1 MNPLAVAIVVICVV
15 AVTVSLVLALL
26 ALRRVLNR
34 AEVALGLIER
44 EIRPMAAQLGALT
57 EEIRGLSHQ
66 VTLEVERIGVVTR
79 RLDEITTTVAKIVAA
94 IAGISRVG
102 QIVGLAGGLRRGLG
116 VFVSR
121 LKSRAT

>member
-15 AVTVSLVLALL
+15 AITVSLVLALL
-26 ALRRVLNR
+26 ALRRVLKR
-34 AEVALGLIER
+34 ADVVLGLIER

-66 VTLEVERIGVVTR
+66 VTLEVERLVVVTR
-79 RLDEITTTVAKIVAA
+79 HLDEITTTVGKIVAA

-102 QIVGLAGGLRRGLG
+102 QIVGLAVGLRRGLG

>member
-26 ALRRVLNR
+26 ALRRVLKR

-66 VTLEVERIGVVTR
+66 ITLEVERIGVVTR

>member
-15 AVTVSLVLALL
+15 AITVSLVLALL
-26 ALRRVLNR
+26 ALRRVLKR
-34 AEVALGLIER
+34 SDVVLGLIER

-66 VTLEVERIGVVTR
+66 VTLEVERLVVVTR
-79 RLDEITTTVAKIVAA
+79 QLEEITTTVGKIVAA

-102 QIVGLAGGLRRGLG
+102 QIVGLAVGLRRGLG

>member
-15 AVTVSLVLALL
+15 AITVPLVLALL
-26 ALRRVLNR
+26 ALRRVLKR
-34 AEVALGLIER
+34 ADVVLGLIER

-66 VTLEVERIGVVTR
+66 VTLEVERLVVVTR
-79 RLDEITTTVAKIVAA
+79 HLDEITTTVAKIVTA

-102 QIVGLAGGLRRGLG
+102 QIVGLAVGLRRGLG
-116 VFVSR
+116 VFV
-121 LKSRAT
+121 

>member
-15 AVTVSLVLALL
+15 AVTVALVMVLM
-26 ALRRVLNR
+26 ALRRVLYR
-34 AEVALGLIER
+34 AEVSLGLIER

-57 EEIRGLSHQ
+57 EEIRGLSRQ

-79 RLDEITTTVAKIVAA
+79 RLDEITGTVAKLVAVVS
-94 IAGISRVG
+94 GVSRVV
-102 QIVGLAGGLRRGLG
+102 QLAGLAGGLRRALS

-121 LKSRAT
+121 LKSRAF

>member
-15 AVTVSLVLALL
+15 AITVSLVLALL
-26 ALRRVLNR
+26 ALRRVLKR
-34 AEVALGLIER
+34 ADVVLGLIER

-66 VTLEVERIGVVTR
+66 VTLEVERLVAVTR
-79 RLDEITTTVAKIVAA
+79 HLDEITTTVGKIVAA

-102 QIVGLAGGLRRGLG
+102 QIVGLAVGLRRGLG

>member
-15 AVTVSLVLALL
+15 AVTVALVMVLV

-34 AEVALGLIER
+34 AEVSLGLIER

-57 EEIRGLSHQ
+57 EEIRGLSRQ

-94 IAGISRVG
+94 VSGISRVG
-102 QIVGLAGGLRRGLG
+102 QIVGLASGLQRGLG

-121 LKSRAT
+121 LKSRAS

>member
-15 AVTVSLVLALL
+15 AITVSLVLALL
-26 ALRRVLNR
+26 ALRRVLKR
-34 AEVALGLIER
+34 SEVVLGLIER

-66 VTLEVERIGVVTR
+66 VTLEVERLVVVTR
-79 RLDEITTTVAKIVAA
+79 HLDEITTTVGKIVAA

-102 QIVGLAGGLRRGLG
+102 QIVGLAVGLRRGLG

>member
-15 AVTVSLVLALL
+15 AITVSLVLALL
-26 ALRRVLNR
+26 ALRRVLKR
-34 AEVALGLIER
+34 ADVVLGLIER

-66 VTLEVERIGVVTR
+66 VTLEVERLVVVTR
-79 RLDEITTTVAKIVAA
+79 QLEEITTTVGKIVAA

-102 QIVGLAGGLRRGLG
+102 QIVGLAVGLRRGLG

>member
-1 MNPLAVAIVVICVV
+1 MNPLAVAIVVICVG
-15 AVTVSLVLALL
+15 AITVSLVLALL
-26 ALRRVLNR
+26 ALRRVLKR
-34 AEVALGLIER
+34 ADVVLGLIER

-66 VTLEVERIGVVTR
+66 VTLEVERLVVVTR
-79 RLDEITTTVAKIVAA
+79 HLDEITTTVGKIVTA

-102 QIVGLAGGLRRGLG
+102 QIVGLAVGLRRGLA

>member
-15 AVTVSLVLALL
+15 AITVSLVLALL
-26 ALRRVLNR
+26 ALRRVLKR
-34 AEVALGLIER
+34 SEVVLGLIER

-66 VTLEVERIGVVTR
+66 VTLEVERLVVVTR
-79 RLDEITTTVAKIVAA
+79 QLEEITTTVGKIVAA

-102 QIVGLAGGLRRGLG
+102 QIVGLAVGLRRGLG